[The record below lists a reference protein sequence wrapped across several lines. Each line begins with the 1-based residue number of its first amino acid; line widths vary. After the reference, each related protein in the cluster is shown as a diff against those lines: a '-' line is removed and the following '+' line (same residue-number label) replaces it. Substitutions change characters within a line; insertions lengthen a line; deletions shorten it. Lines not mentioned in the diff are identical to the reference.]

1 MKWLPG
7 AQDGNNDAKLWKC
20 THKTLS
26 AYQLK
31 IPTQL
36 EAGNIYALVSP
47 IFRCCCAEACISF
60 AFFRSRDIAKTKK
73 LVVIQSMKGI
83 FVELLIEQFF
93 GKSNHNNHL
102 VHNLVLSIRTGFH
115 ISFRNII
122 CVSLSKWK
130 YFLLFI
136 FCEKKNGSSIENQL
150 HATRKL
156 KIRVGLVE
164 RTVRVVSHGISSST
178 SVEKSTSSIKLILL
192 LLVSKRE
199 TNRTHKKID
208 LTSVLKKYGGC
219 LLSIIIERRWQSNI
233 NGYGL

>member
-60 AFFRSRDIAKTKK
+60 AFFRSRDIAKPKK

-93 GKSNHNNHL
+93 GKSNHN
-102 VHNLVLSIRTGFH
+102 LVLSICTGFH

-130 YFLLFI
+130 YFLHFI

-164 RTVRVVSHGISSST
+164 RTVRVVSHGISSSN
-178 SVEKSTSSIKLILL
+178 SVESQRQ
-192 LLVSKRE
+192 VS
-199 TNRTHKKID
+199 N
-208 LTSVLKKYGGC
+208 
-219 LLSIIIERRWQSNI
+219 
-233 NGYGL
+233 